1 MTQKRD
7 ARKSKGRRKKASL
20 SKRFLV
26 HLGREASSIPGYAM
40 REVSGQRHGSKPKC
54 TMKKGW
60 FE

>member
-7 ARKSKGRRKKASL
+7 ARKSKGRRSKASL
-20 SKRFLV
+20 GRRFLV
-26 HLGREASSIPGYAM
+26 HLGREASSIAAYAM
-40 REVSGQRHGSKPKC
+40 REATGQRHGSKPKC